1 MTGALGRASDGSDAF
16 IRAADA
22 ADRTAGGDAA
32 RIAKGEQDVRS
43 SWELWTVSAE
53 VFVSPLEREFA
64 PDGGERAGLIAC
76 QRMSHALGPW
86 WGEQD
91 GRNVLRERGCG
102 KR

>member
-1 MTGALGRASDGSDAF
+1 MTVGLMTGALGRASDGSDAF
-16 IRAADA
+16 IRA
-22 ADRTAGGDAA
+22 GGDAA
-32 RIAKGEQDVRS
+32 RIAEGEQDVRS

-91 GRNVLRERGCG
+91 GRNGLRERGCG